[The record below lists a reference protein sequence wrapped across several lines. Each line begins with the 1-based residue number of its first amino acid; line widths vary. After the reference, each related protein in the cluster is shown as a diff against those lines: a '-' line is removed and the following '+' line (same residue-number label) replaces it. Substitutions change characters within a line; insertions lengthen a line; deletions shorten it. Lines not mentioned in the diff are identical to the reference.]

1 MGESMQRDHD
11 ELPGGC
17 TNARR
22 AVRTE
27 LTTVVVR
34 RVLYYPRLRRVA
46 EYVSTNL
53 ERPIRLS
60 DAAATAFMQEAAFSR
75 YFTVKSGM
83 AFSEFVR
90 TMRVVRAIEM
100 IEAEDCT
107 FKELARRLGFITI
120 STFARNF
127 HAIVGCSPREY
138 KRCTLTGAHVPSVAA
153 RRAQLLQHRAL
164 LNGASVQA
172 RPPSGTVAE
181 LA

>member
-1 MGESMQRDHD
+1 M
-11 ELPGGC
+11 L
-17 TNARR
+17 
-22 AVRTE
+22 
-27 LTTVVVR
+27 VVR

-46 EYVSTNL
+46 DYVATNL

-75 YFTVKSGM
+75 YFTAKAGM

-90 TMRVVRAIEM
+90 TLRIVRAIEM

-107 FKELARRLGFITI
+107 FKELARSLGFITI

-138 KRCTLTGAHVPSVAA
+138 KRRTLAGAHDPFIGA
-153 RRAQLLQHRAL
+153 RRAQLLQHLAL
-164 LNGASVQA
+164 LRGE
-172 RPPSGTVAE
+172 RPAPSRPFVEAAAE